1 MDWKY
6 LFDDR
11 ILSRGQDYYE
21 QDLVILFKNRKHG
34 FCARVQGNEI
44 YTVNISI
51 SDDVVTDMYCSCPH
65 AADGNNCKHMA
76 AVLFYAENDAIQNDE
91 NKSSIDSNDSCTDFS
106 IQKLIENTGS
116 EDIKDFLI
124 DILKKDPMLL
134 QQFKLKTHC
143 KISSDDLKIYEHQI
157 DTICKSYTDKYGYI
171 SYYETR
177 GFYNELTGFLQ
188 NTVIKVIDNTE
199 YAGAVKLIKYL
210 FIKLGKLS
218 IDDSNGTL
226 GGLAAHGIT
235 LLQSI
240 LKTCNQQVKKLLY
253 EECKSLSMND
263 AVLDYLQDYI
273 TELIFSD
280 FTEDEFLQDKLIFSE
295 NRANLF
301 FHDKK
306 DYSSKYS
313 AESWVKYHIHVMK
326 ELKLPQEDIDNY
338 CKKYLSLSGIR
349 EYYADECIQV
359 KQYEEAVKILEDG
372 KLADKEYPGLVH
384 SYSEKLKEIYAKTN
398 QRKKYIDELWHIVL
412 EYNCGDLDTYKKLK
426 TFYTADEWAEKR
438 EIIFNRKDIYGI
450 DKLYLYDGLYDRLL
464 KLALESQGLDYILKY
479 EDLIKDLAPK
489 EILKR
494 YEVVIR
500 KKAVYTSD
508 RAVYREIADLLKRMK
523 KYKGGNESV
532 QTLIEEFRI
541 EYRNRP
547 AMMQELNKV

>member
-1 MDWKY
+1 M
-6 LFDDR
+6 
-11 ILSRGQDYYE
+11 
-21 QDLVILFKNRKHG
+21 
-34 FCARVQGNEI
+34 
-44 YTVNISI
+44 NISI

-124 DILKKDPMLL
+124 DILKNDPMLL

-188 NTVIKVIDNTE
+188 NTVIKVIGNNE
-199 YAGAVKLIKYL
+199 YAGALQLIKYL

-253 EECKSLSMND
+253 EECKNLSMND

-301 FHDKK
+301 FHDKN

-326 ELKLPQEDIDNY
+326 ELKLTQEDIDNY

-349 EYYADECIQV
+349 EYYADECIQM

-412 EYNCGDLDTYKKLK
+412 EYNCGDLD
-426 TFYTADEWAEKR
+426 
-438 EIIFNRKDIYGI
+438 
-450 DKLYLYDGLYDRLL
+450 
-464 KLALESQGLDYILKY
+464 
-479 EDLIKDLAPK
+479 
-489 EILKR
+489 
-494 YEVVIR
+494 
-500 KKAVYTSD
+500 
-508 RAVYREIADLLKRMK
+508 
-523 KYKGGNESV
+523 
-532 QTLIEEFRI
+532 
-541 EYRNRP
+541 
-547 AMMQELNKV
+547 